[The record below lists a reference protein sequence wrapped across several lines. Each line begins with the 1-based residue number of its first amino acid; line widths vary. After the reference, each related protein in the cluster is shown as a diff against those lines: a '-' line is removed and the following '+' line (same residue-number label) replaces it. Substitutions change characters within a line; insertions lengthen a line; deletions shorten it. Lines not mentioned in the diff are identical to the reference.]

1 MKRKQTFGYI
11 VITAMF
17 LWSALLCHFE
27 ASSLKDEG
35 DLTAAIIYWICGFT
49 AIMGALRFKIAEL
62 VYGII
67 AFKNHKKK

>member
-1 MKRKQTFGYI
+1 MKRKQTFGHI

-35 DLTAAIIYWICGFT
+35 DLNAAIIYWICGFT

-67 AFKNHKKK
+67 AFKNNKKK